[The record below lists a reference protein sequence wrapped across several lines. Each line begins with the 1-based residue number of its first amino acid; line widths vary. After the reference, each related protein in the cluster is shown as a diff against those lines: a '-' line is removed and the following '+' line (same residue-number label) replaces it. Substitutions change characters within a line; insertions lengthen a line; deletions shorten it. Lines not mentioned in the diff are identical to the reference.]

1 MPITERQKQHLR
13 ALAHSLK
20 PVVMIGQGGV
30 SAGVVNETD
39 LALNAHELIKVK
51 ISAGDRELRDEGV
64 ALLCERCTAEL
75 VQRIGNMAVL
85 YRPNPKK
92 KRPIPLP
99 PD

>member
-13 ALAHSLK
+13 TLAHSRK
-20 PVVMIGQGGV
+20 PVVMVGQGGV
-30 SAGVVNETD
+30 SAGVLNETD

-51 ISAGDRELRDEGV
+51 ISAGDRALRDESV

-85 YRPNPKK
+85 YRPNPKT